1 MNPEFLKKK
10 QLWDSI
16 HAELLQLVGEFI
28 HCRAIENGQVLFGA
42 IGKMSMS
49 IDHRGLKRYI
59 VSDHN
64 GNTVCF
70 RALEL
75 LQIIKHGNIILVT
88 VNKHGYVKD

>member
-10 QLWDSI
+10 ALWDSI
-16 HAELLQLVGEFI
+16 HAELLQLVGEFV
-28 HCRAIENGQVLFGA
+28 HCRAVEDGQVLFGA

-49 IDHRGLKRYI
+49 IDHGGLKRYI

-64 GNTVCF
+64 GNTVRF

-75 LQIIKHGNIILVT
+75 SSVIKHGNIILVT
-88 VNKHGYVKD
+88 VNKYGYLKT